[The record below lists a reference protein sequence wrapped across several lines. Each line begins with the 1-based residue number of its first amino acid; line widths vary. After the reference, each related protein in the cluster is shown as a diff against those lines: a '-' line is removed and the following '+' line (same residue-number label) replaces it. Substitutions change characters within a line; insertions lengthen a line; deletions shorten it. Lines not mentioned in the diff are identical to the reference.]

1 MGGSKMFETILRNPD
16 YVGIDGAAAD
26 KNHIN
31 NGLFTAKDVTVE
43 TRMAGERLAIL
54 VKAEKT
60 PVCRVRIRWYFA
72 EKLRGQVLGDAWE
85 RAYADLEWKN
95 ITPWQ
100 TMPWYCLVNDGD
112 LTAGYGVMVRAG
124 AICGWQIDPEGIT
137 LVLDVRNGGEGVEL
151 KGRTLEAATVVSK
164 IYEGMSAFAAAQAFC
179 KSLCDDPILP
189 DRPVYGAN
197 NWYYAYGRS
206 SREDILADAAYLA
219 RLTEGAENRPYMV
232 IDDGWQKGRYDDEGH
247 YEKIYNGGPWIPN
260 ERFGDMETLAEEISK
275 KNVVPGIWVRLLQDD
290 LSGLPEEWKLPAGG
304 LDPSVPGVLNL
315 VQETVYRIGKWG
327 YKLLKHDF
335 STFDICG
342 RWGGE
347 MLGEMAQDG
356 WHFADRTKTTAEI
369 IVGLY
374 QAIYDAARPSGMLIL
389 GCNTVGHLGA
399 GLMHMNRTGD
409 DTSGL
414 MWERTLRFGVNTLA
428 FRMPQHGA
436 FYDTD
441 ADCMGITG
449 GIDWKY
455 NRQWGRL
462 LSLSGTS
469 MFVSVKP
476 DSLPKEQEKELGE
489 MLRANSERREPA
501 EPLDWQEN
509 GLPQEWKLDGKTES
523 FHWYEPGGLR
533 VGCAGGPIWER
544 VWREV
549 SAELDAKDI

>member
-1 MGGSKMFETILRNPD
+1 MFETIIRTPD
-16 YVGIDGAAAD
+16 YVGIDGSVAD
-26 KNHIN
+26 N
-31 NGLFTAKDVTVE
+31 NLIDGGLFTKKDVTLTV
-43 TRMAGERLAIL
+43 RKCGERLAICL
-54 VKAEKT
+54 TAIIS
-60 PVCRVRIRWYFA
+60 PVSRVRIRWHFA

-85 RAYADLEWKN
+85 RAYADLEWKH

-100 TMPWYCLVNDGD
+100 TLPWYCLVSSGSE
-112 LTAGYGVMVRAG
+112 TAGYGVMVRPG
-124 AICGWQIDPEGIT
+124 AICGWQVDPEGIT
-137 LVLDVRNGGEGVEL
+137 LVLDVRSGGEGVEL

-164 IYEGMSAFAAAQAFC
+164 VYENRSAFAAAQAFC

-189 DRPVYGAN
+189 EQPVYGAN

-219 RLTEGAENRPYMV
+219 RLTEGAENRPYIV
-232 IDDGWQKGRYDDEGH
+232 IDDGWQKGRYNAEGH

-260 ERFGDMETLAEEISK
+260 SRFGDMGTLAAEIRE
-275 KNVVPGIWVRLLQDD
+275 KNVLPGIWVRLLQDD
-290 LSGLPEEWKLPAGG
+290 LSGLPEEWKLPGGG
-304 LDPSVPGVLNL
+304 LDPSIPGVLDL
-315 VQETVYRIGKWG
+315 VRKTVSRIGEWG
-327 YKLLKHDF
+327 FRLLKHDF
-335 STFDICG
+335 TTFDIFG

-347 MLGEMAQDG
+347 MLGEMAADG
-356 WHFADRTKTTAEI
+356 WHFADRTKTAAEI
-369 IVGLY
+369 ITDLY
-374 QAIYDAARPSGMLIL
+374 RVIYDAAKPSGMLIL
-389 GCNTVGHLGA
+389 GCNTIGHLGA

-436 FYDTD
+436 FFDTD

-449 GIDWKY
+449 GIDWQY

-476 DSLPKEQEKELGE
+476 GSLPQDQEKELGE
-489 MLRANSERREPA
+489 MLRANALRRAPA

-509 GLPQEWKLDGKTES
+509 GLPQDWKLDGKAEA

-549 SAELDAKDI
+549 SSALDAKDI